1 MKGMRRF
8 QAVLLTMA
16 ALFSLT
22 APAMA
27 AAPAPEEETAGA
39 YLRELEIMEGDAS
52 GDLKLN
58 AGLTRAE
65 LAVLLARLTVNQEHL
80 HADHAFYAGQCKF
93 PDVPE
98 WARLYVGYCATS
110 HLMSGYDNG
119 SFGPNDS
126 VTRQAACTVMLRYMV
141 CRDPDWDYHTAAGKA
156 EQMGIVPAGGLS
168 QDVTRGEMAVLIY
181 RAMGNRDTGPS
192 EQEVPVPH
200 TTPVPQ
206 ESPAPEG
213 RAGLSRNADGS
224 INPPSDGTRYVPQ
237 KGDVIRCDNGSNYT
251 LTDVSRWDKSMFAE
265 GPLPPLPE
273 PTCDWS
279 QFPEV
284 EDPTVEVRHFNTDT
298 GSHLFVL
305 NLYET
310 RRMQYTL
317 YNLIGSN
324 SETWENGH
332 LKLSAYGNIM
342 VSVSL
347 KLNDEKSHDSFWP
360 WKESN
365 ISNLFNSRPHSEFHV
380 QAWDHYKDGVF
391 LYTEYMIQSF

>member
-1 MKGMRRF
+1 MRQR
-8 QAVLLTMA
+8 LLSIA
-16 ALFSLT
+16 LVWALFLSI
-22 APAMA
+22 AVPALA
-27 AAPAPEEETAGA
+27 AEQPSEIERAGA

-52 GDLKLN
+52 GDLKLD

-80 HADHAFYAGQCKF
+80 HADHEFYARQCKF
-93 PDVPE
+93 ADVPE

-110 HLMSGYDNG
+110 NLMSGYDNG

-126 VTRQAACTVMLRYMV
+126 VTPQAACTVVLRYMV
-141 CRDPDWDYHTAAGKA
+141 CRDPDWDYHTAVDKA
-156 EQMGIVPAGGLS
+156 NQKGLLPDGGLS

-181 RAMGNRDTGPS
+181 RAMGNQDTGGP
-192 EQEVPVPH
+192 EQESAA
-200 TTPVPQ
+200 PQ
-206 ESPAPEG
+206 ETPAPQEPSGLEG

-224 INPPSDGTRYVPQ
+224 INPPADGSRYVPQ
-237 KGDVIRCDNGSNYT
+237 DGDVIRCDDGTNYT

-284 EDPTVEVRHFNTDT
+284 ELPLMEVRHMVTEYSDE
-298 GSHLFVL
+298 LFVL

-324 SETWENGH
+324 SETWENG
-332 LKLSAYGNIM
+332 AP
-342 VSVSL
+342 
-347 KLNDEKSHDSFWP
+347 KLNYAKTGPLVNVHLTLVNDWEPQAFWP
-360 WKESN
+360 WKVSN
-365 ISNLFNSRPHSEFHV
+365 IENLFNSRPVSQYHV
-380 QAWDHYKDGVF
+380 QAWDHYNRGHF
-391 LYTEYMIQSF
+391 LETQYLIQSF